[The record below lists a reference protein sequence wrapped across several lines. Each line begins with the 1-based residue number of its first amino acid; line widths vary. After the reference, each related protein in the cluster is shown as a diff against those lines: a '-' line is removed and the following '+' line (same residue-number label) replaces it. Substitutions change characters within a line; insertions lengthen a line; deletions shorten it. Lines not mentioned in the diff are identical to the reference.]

1 MLGPRFLRKGQSNMR
16 IAISLGA
23 LVFVVVAAPGC
34 FLFGKKV
41 SPEDC
46 TKWGDQYEKTLKDEG
61 EKAAKKCKNGKD
73 KDFLK
78 TANKQ
83 IGKNVKQ
90 TKETLVE
97 TCKSTAG
104 VLKAEKAD
112 DECFT
117 KATSTE
123 DWEKCKFAS
132 TSALF
137 IFGGT
142 PDASRANWA
151 GICASAGGGGGGD
164 DDDKAA
170 GDDDDDKQKKKK
182 KKKGDD
188 DDDDKGGW

>member
-1 MLGPRFLRKGQSNMR
+1 MR
-16 IAISLGA
+16 IATGLGA
-23 LVFVVVAAPGC
+23 LVFVVVAGPGC

-41 SPEDC
+41 TPEDC
-46 TKWGDQYEKTLKDEG
+46 VKWGDQYEKTLKEEG

-83 IGKNVKQ
+83 IAKNIKQ
-90 TKETLVE
+90 SKDPLVE
-97 TCKSTAG
+97 TCKGTAG

-117 KATSTE
+117 KAASTE

-142 PDASRANWA
+142 PEASRANWA

-164 DDDKAA
+164 DDADS
-170 GDDDDDKQKKKK
+170 DDDGDKKGKKK

-188 DDDDKGGW
+188 DDDDDDKGGW